1 MEGTLETCDQ
11 VFGRFIARRIPFNF
25 AIKLRL
31 KSFKACNVEEVSRN
45 TPMQEAYDRNQ
56 KFSRASFTAILY
68 GLPSHNRSDDF
79 LLRMIQ
85 KLSERQ
91 VILVSE
97 NSQLPWIPKQWEK
110 KIHVVFVG
118 STLNRWE
125 VTRKGIEKALHI
137 SNETDLFILLSPDC
151 NRSSIEKIG
160 RTNFTRVDFASG
172 KGWMLLSRRYAKY
185 LLDSGNIPSKKD
197 ALKHGYSPFLS
208 FWDLIFSPSEILR
221 RNSVLI
227 KFMTIGATGVVVNL
241 GILALLKFFLFAFYS
256 HSISSYLIANGI
268 AVECSILNNFFW
280 NDRFTFRSRLASLTK
295 DGARNGWPLRLA
307 KYNIVSMGSFATN
320 MIAFTLLETLGIWYI
335 WSSLMA
341 ILLSFAINY
350 LGSTRWAWNKS
361 APISQLE
368 RQVNL

>member
-56 KFSRASFTAILY
+56 KFSR
-68 GLPSHNRSDDF
+68 
-79 LLRMIQ
+79 
-85 KLSERQ
+85 RQ

-160 RTNFTRVDFASG
+160 STNFTRVDFASG

-185 LLDSGNIPSKKD
+185 LLDSGYIPCKKD
-197 ALKHGYSPFLS
+197 ALKH
-208 FWDLIFSPSEILR
+208 
-221 RNSVLI
+221 
-227 KFMTIGATGVVVNL
+227 
-241 GILALLKFFLFAFYS
+241 
-256 HSISSYLIANGI
+256 
-268 AVECSILNNFFW
+268 
-280 NDRFTFRSRLASLTK
+280 
-295 DGARNGWPLRLA
+295 
-307 KYNIVSMGSFATN
+307 
-320 MIAFTLLETLGIWYI
+320 
-335 WSSLMA
+335 
-341 ILLSFAINY
+341 
-350 LGSTRWAWNKS
+350 
-361 APISQLE
+361 
-368 RQVNL
+368 